1 MVKNRTRQEIVDSV
15 KMRLC
20 NALKGSAL
28 SLTTLWTDR
37 MITPEERMKELEI
50 IGEFK
55 DYIEN
60 YEANMAMI
68 KKYKDYEA
76 RLEDDGR

>member
-1 MVKNRTRQEIVDSV
+1 MVKNRTRQEIVNSV
-15 KMRLC
+15 KTRLC

-28 SLTTLWTDR
+28 SLTTLWTDA

-50 IGEFK
+50 LGEFK
-55 DYIEN
+55 EYVEN

-68 KKYKDYEA
+68 KKYKEYEA